1 PAEVAALARGHLPTD
16 GGEIIQA
23 TTEVL
28 VAAPVEPLAPVVA
41 AAVRAAVAAERH
53 ADAAWLFLLH
63 QPPADPQLVVAVALD
78 DGLDDGARTAAMR
91 GVVTRAGEQAS
102 GAQGLGFIAAD
113 GDWRARLDGGA
124 GVELY
129 RR

>member
-1 PAEVAALARGHLPTD
+1 M
-16 GGEIIQA
+16 
-23 TTEVL
+23 
-28 VAAPVEPLAPVVA
+28 
-41 AAVRAAVAAERH
+41 
-53 ADAAWLFLLH
+53 
-63 QPPADPQLVVAVALD
+63 VAVALD